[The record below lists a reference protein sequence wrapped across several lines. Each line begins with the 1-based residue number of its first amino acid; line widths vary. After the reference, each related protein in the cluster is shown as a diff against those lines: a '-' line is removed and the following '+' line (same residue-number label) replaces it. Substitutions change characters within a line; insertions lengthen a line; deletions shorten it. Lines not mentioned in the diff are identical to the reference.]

1 MPGIIQERK
10 AKTMKYTEEELKTE
24 RREFIKNY
32 INASEATQKVV
43 EGILLKKKLDEICN
57 MPIMKRLDTYI
68 TINGISKL
76 ALASKLGISEKKLN
90 RILSKGSHEVSC
102 LTYGK
107 ICMALGISADLMFLE
122 EGI

>member
-1 MPGIIQERK
+1 
-10 AKTMKYTEEELKTE
+10 MKYTEEELKTE

-43 EGILLKKKLDEICN
+43 EEILLKKKLDEICN

-68 TINGISKL
+68 TVNGISKL
-76 ALASKLGISEKKLN
+76 TLASKLGISEKKLN

-107 ICMALGISADLMFLE
+107 ICMALEISADLMFLE